1 MRLPPLPAML
11 IPTDGRRP
19 GVGTITVKHRRMLS
33 AADERI
39 SAVGFW
45 DFFWL
50 MLWGYVFIAY
60 LMVLFQVIMDVF
72 RDRSINGWTRTVWL
86 IALFIAPPVTALVY
100 LIARGQGMGERQR
113 QVASESRAAAEEYV
127 RSVAGTRDPA
137 ESIQKAKGLL
147 DSGAISAVEYE
158 ALKAKAL
165 SS

>member
-1 MRLPPLPAML
+1 MQRRL
-11 IPTDGRRP
+11 
-19 GVGTITVKHRRMLS
+19 VC
-33 AADERI
+33 AADEGI
-39 SAVGFW
+39 DVGFW

-72 RDRSINGWTRTVWL
+72 RDRSISGWTRTIWL
-86 IALFIAPPVTALVY
+86 IALFIAPPVTALIY

-147 DSGAISAVEYE
+147 DSGAISAAEYE